1 MRAEA
6 QDARSIAPMHIKRF
20 ETIGWLREEGVYIL
34 ERVIVFAWYTHS
46 FQVVA
51 YVGLCFLSKNGR
63 GGREYG
69 EEMG

>member
-34 ERVIVFAWYTHS
+34 ERV
-46 FQVVA
+46 VVMHGTSMLFKWLLMSGF
-51 YVGLCFLSKNGR
+51 VSCPKWE
-63 GGREYG
+63 GGAGIYSI
-69 EEMG
+69 